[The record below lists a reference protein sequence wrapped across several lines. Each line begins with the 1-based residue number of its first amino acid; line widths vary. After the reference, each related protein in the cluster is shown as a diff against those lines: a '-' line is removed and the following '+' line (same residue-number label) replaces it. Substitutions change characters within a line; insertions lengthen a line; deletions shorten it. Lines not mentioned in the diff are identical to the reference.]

1 MRWCKW
7 LNCWI
12 TAAEDE
18 TIRLWDTDGVQLREF
33 FYRGGT
39 MTAMYVDNKRE
50 LLLCAMTDKAIRGYE
65 LEEGNL
71 VRLPAL
77 LHHTHTQHSP
87 YTCAQLSSV
96 GGVRGRERGLS
107 SFVITRLFQG

>member
-1 MRWCKW
+1 VRWCKW
-7 LNCWI
+7 LNCWV

-33 FYRGGT
+33 VYRGGT

-71 VRLPAL
+71 VHCP
-77 LHHTHTQHSP
+77 LHTRTHTPHAPPSSP
-87 YTCAQLSSV
+87 AFIRELGGGQRIASVLSAAACWV
-96 GGVRGRERGLS
+96 P
-107 SFVITRLFQG
+107 

>member
-77 LHHTHTQHSP
+77 LHHTHAQHSP
-87 YTCAQLSSV
+87 NNN
-96 GGVRGRERGLS
+96 
-107 SFVITRLFQG
+107 